1 MLFVML
7 HQSFEQYAKGLGESL
22 KQEWSKVQG
31 RFEDIPFLEGPEQV
45 LRVVSSAFEH
55 KLTVQEQNT
64 ITNNLNQIISVLAK
78 QNALPGVLNE
88 DDAVELFKKCYPLH
102 PITALIL
109 PILCQKVAQNER
121 TLFSYLGSQES
132 FGLNKLLEELDSVD
146 DMIYPYHIYD
156 YFITNQP
163 AVLGDHMTHRRWA
176 EVVTAIERLGDAS
189 PEQINFLKTI
199 GLFNII
205 GVQGGIKASKELLAT
220 LFGSKSTHS
229 TSSVSK
235 LAKGLIDQSIIQFR
249 KYSSEY
255 RVWQGS
261 DFDIEEAIETELS
274 KLGNF
279 SLSNK
284 LNERAEL
291 LPIVARRY
299 TIKNGALRYF
309 QPVFIDAESYK
320 SLHQSS
326 DCPRIIY
333 YLSMAQDDEKLFNET
348 VVQCFSELDI
358 IVLCK
363 NAPYLREATAEVLA
377 LEHIQNTARDLHSD
391 PVAQREFK
399 DRFNAAEYAEQSLL
413 RELNDEP
420 QSQSWYWKG
429 NSLEVQNKRQ
439 LQEQFSAVLEK
450 VYSKSPIIFNELI
463 NKDKPSA
470 QAVAARNKLLIAMLN
485 GSKQYDLGFD
495 KKTFPPEKS
504 IYRSVL
510 QKSLLHTQ
518 AENGEWEFTTI
529 QSKKK
534 ADDPSNMRHVWQRLA
549 DFIESS
555 ESKPISFIELDKELV
570 APPYGIKAGLLPIL
584 YIYTYF
590 IYQHDIA
597 LYENRVYRPFFNE
610 ESIVHFIKRRGDF
623 TIQYFKLQGINE
635 SIFSQYN
642 KALYGVEGTGDQKGG
657 QRTLLDLA
665 KPLAK
670 FMAALPLYTQKTKRL
685 PPKALALRQA
695 FNLSK
700 SPVKLIFEEIP
711 KALGVDTFN
720 KNPLDK
726 KRKNNIETLSKELT
740 HTLKII
746 KYYYSDLLKN
756 EQGLL
761 AQAFSLSKDIELGE
775 LRANLLKNISGL
787 EEYTNDLSELNAFII
802 CLIKSKNDEQQWFQD
817 VLEYLGKK
825 SADEWLDADK
835 DQAEYRLI
843 EFSRKIN
850 NLERIRKEH
859 QRHLD
864 NEHSDTCLL
873 GCYKNGSKNYD
884 VVFTSSHKD
893 KKEIEKIKASM
904 MKTLEEVDGKE
915 LQLATLAIVANEFLS
930 DFSKLHTTINK

>member
-1 MLFVML
+1 
-7 HQSFEQYAKGLGESL
+7 
-22 KQEWSKVQG
+22 
-31 RFEDIPFLEGPEQV
+31 
-45 LRVVSSAFEH
+45 
-55 KLTVQEQNT
+55 
-64 ITNNLNQIISVLAK
+64 
-78 QNALPGVLNE
+78 
-88 DDAVELFKKCYPLH
+88 
-102 PITALIL
+102 
-109 PILCQKVAQNER
+109 
-121 TLFSYLGSQES
+121 
-132 FGLNKLLEELDSVD
+132 
-146 DMIYPYHIYD
+146 
-156 YFITNQP
+156 
-163 AVLGDHMTHRRWA
+163 
-176 EVVTAIERLGDAS
+176 
-189 PEQINFLKTI
+189 
-199 GLFNII
+199 
-205 GVQGGIKASKELLAT
+205 
-220 LFGSKSTHS
+220 
-229 TSSVSK
+229 
-235 LAKGLIDQSIIQFR
+235 
-249 KYSSEY
+249 
-255 RVWQGS
+255 
-261 DFDIEEAIETELS
+261 
-274 KLGNF
+274 
-279 SLSNK
+279 
-284 LNERAEL
+284 
-291 LPIVARRY
+291 
-299 TIKNGALRYF
+299 
-309 QPVFIDAESYK
+309 
-320 SLHQSS
+320 
-326 DCPRIIY
+326 
-333 YLSMAQDDEKLFNET
+333 
-348 VVQCFSELDI
+348 
-358 IVLCK
+358 
-363 NAPYLREATAEVLA
+363 
-377 LEHIQNTARDLHSD
+377 
-391 PVAQREFK
+391 
-399 DRFNAAEYAEQSLL
+399 
-413 RELNDEP
+413 
-420 QSQSWYWKG
+420 
-429 NSLEVQNKRQ
+429 
-439 LQEQFSAVLEK
+439 
-450 VYSKSPIIFNELI
+450 
-463 NKDKPSA
+463 
-470 QAVAARNKLLIAMLN
+470 
-485 GSKQYDLGFD
+485 
-495 KKTFPPEKS
+495 
-504 IYRSVL
+504 
-510 QKSLLHTQ
+510 
-518 AENGEWEFTTI
+518 
-529 QSKKK
+529 
-534 ADDPSNMRHVWQRLA
+534 MRHVWQRLA